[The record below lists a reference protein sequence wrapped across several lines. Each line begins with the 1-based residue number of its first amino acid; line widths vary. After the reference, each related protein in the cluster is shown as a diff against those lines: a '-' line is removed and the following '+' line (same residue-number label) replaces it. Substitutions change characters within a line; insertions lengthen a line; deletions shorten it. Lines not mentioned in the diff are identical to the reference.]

1 MLTQTLLSKNFVSM
15 NMMFFLMMLLTLMS
29 MFFMRKQLLLLLITL
44 ELMNLTVFMML
55 LMKMVSQ
62 LQPISIA
69 FYMLIMS
76 ACEASLALSLMI
88 SLTRIKGSDMLS
100 LVSKFKF

>member
-1 MLTQTLLSKNFVSM
+1 MFSKTFTSM
-15 NMMFFLMMLLTLMS
+15 NMVFFLMMMMTVMS

-44 ELMNLTVFMML
+44 ELMNLMVFMML
-55 LMKMVSQ
+55 LLKMVSQ
-62 LQPISIA
+62 IQPISIA

-76 ACEASLALSLMI
+76 ACEASMALSLMI

-100 LVSKFKF
+100 LISKFQF